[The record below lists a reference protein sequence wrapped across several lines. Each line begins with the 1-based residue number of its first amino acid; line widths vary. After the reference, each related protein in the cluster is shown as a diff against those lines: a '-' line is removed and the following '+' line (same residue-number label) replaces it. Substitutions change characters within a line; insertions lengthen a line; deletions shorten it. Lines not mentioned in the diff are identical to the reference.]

1 MRIKLLA
8 SVILFATTATPALC
22 NKKPVQNCKVSFA
35 FVYIDRLDNTN
46 RGLQGKQLKD
56 VQDKLKKYGDVC
68 YTDNE
73 TAADFVFFVHT
84 KPAVYHGV
92 HNYSNTSSHTDTNPV
107 NGTITD
113 QSGNTS
119 TVSGTMETTT
129 TTTTTSSVPYA
140 VDYSV
145 FLLDI
150 MVPYLKDGST
160 DRSFRVLRTFDQK
173 GLYNTMYGIGYGK
186 GKHPIPNVIDAA
198 AKWLHENNL
207 GK

>member
-1 MRIKLLA
+1 MKFTLSLFLA
-8 SVILFATTATPALC
+8 LVAAAPALA

-35 FVYIDRLDNTN
+35 FVYVDRLDNTN
-46 RGLQGKQLKD
+46 RGIQGKQLKQ
-56 VQDKLKKYGDVC
+56 VQDKISKYGDVC
-68 YTDNE
+68 YTADE
-73 TAADFVFFVHT
+73 TAADYVFFVHT

-92 HNYSNTSSHTDTNPV
+92 RTTSNTSTDSTPL

-119 TVSGTMETTT
+119 TISGTADT
-129 TTTTTSSVPYA
+129 TTTTTSSVPYE

-145 FLLDI
+145 FILNI
-150 MVPYLKDGST
+150 IVPHSKEGST
-160 DRSFRVLRTFDQK
+160 EKTFTTLRSFDQK
-173 GLYNTMYGIGYGK
+173 GLYHTMYGIGYGK
-186 GKHPIPNVIDAA
+186 GKNPIVNVIDIA